1 MPLMTHDE
9 KLTIAKKI
17 VRMSNKIGKIDEVLK
32 PYTKGDTPTN
42 NVYRWYGDGGKIGQ
56 LLRLKD
62 DYIQARHDLRVS
74 LGIFPF

>member
-1 MPLMTHDE
+1 MTPMTRDE

-17 VRMSNKIGKIDEVLK
+17 VRMSNRIGKIDEALK

-56 LLRLKD
+56 LLRMKD
-62 DYIQARHDLRVS
+62 DLIGARHELRVT